1 MPLSP
6 VGRRPCILVIGPVP
20 PPFGG
25 VETVTESVL
34 RSRLAIRYRLIHL
47 NTTQHRGSAAR
58 GFTTRNALVA
68 LARYCLLLWLV
79 ARHQPTVVYLPI
91 NSTRA
96 GFLRDSGFVL
106 LARLLRR
113 RIIGHVHGG
122 TFDQLCDI
130 ASPRQRALIRWVL
143 NQLTAMIALS
153 GYWRDYLGGLVPP
166 ARVTVVPNG
175 VDLATLPMEPPTPQR
190 SQGLHQ
196 QGHAATEGGGDEAP
210 PTHSS
215 CGRVLFLGSLGQR
228 KGIFDLL
235 QAIALVRQTTDV
247 SLTCAGLEE
256 NRGEG
261 AQVRRLCRDL
271 QLTKVV
277 SFPGAVYGPA
287 KLRLLREADVFVLP
301 SHAENMPMAVLEAM
315 AVGLP
320 VVTTPVGALPEVITS
335 GVNGLLVSPGDIHAL
350 AAAVLDLL
358 HDPHRRVLIGAA
370 AASTVR
376 QRYSLEHTV
385 AALDDLFARVAGY
398 TG

>member
-25 VETVTESVL
+25 VETMTESVL
-34 RSRLAIRYRLIHL
+34 RSRLASRYRLIHL
-47 NTTQHRGSAAR
+47 DTTQHRGSAAR

-79 ARHQPTVVYLPI
+79 ARHQPAVVYLPI

-122 TFDQLCDI
+122 TFDQLCDT
-130 ASPRQRALIRWVL
+130 ASPHGRALIRWVL
-143 NQLTAMIALS
+143 DQLTAVIALS

-175 VDLATLPMEPPTPQR
+175 VDLTTLPMRPPTPQR

-196 QGHAATEGGGDEAP
+196 QGHAATGGGGDEG
-210 PTHSS
+210 PTHNSG
-215 CGRVLFLGSLGQR
+215 CHVVFLGSLGQR
-228 KGIFDLL
+228 KGVFDLL
-235 QAIALVRQTTDV
+235 RAIALVRQTTDV

-335 GVNGLLVSPGDIHAL
+335 GMNGLLVSPGDIHAL

-358 HDPHRRVLIGAA
+358 HDPHRRALIGAA